1 MIHKQ
6 PRKNDME
13 KTGLHRGLEMRL
25 AALATRIAKLKQDIG
40 PAKGIE
46 KIVDAGTI
54 EQLEQRYKVLAD
66 QLRLLNRE
74 GSGFRQN
81 VNAEIDKMIDDLT
94 GTLESFVMRIDA
106 QNLLDQSPKGPH
118 KS

>member
-1 MIHKQ
+1 M
-6 PRKNDME
+6 
-13 KTGLHRGLEMRL
+13 GLRL
-25 AALATRIAKLKQDIG
+25 NPDHLMGSPCQAAKR
-40 PAKGIE
+40 P
-46 KIVDAGTI
+46 
-54 EQLEQRYKVLAD
+54 LEQRYKVLAD

-81 VNAEIDKMIDDLT
+81 ANAEIDKMIDDLT
-94 GTLESFVMRIDA
+94 GTVESFFMRIDA